1 MVLKVNISRV
11 FPERIE
17 TEEGGFTIKFLFPKA
32 SDVEEIMTG
41 GIPDILRKVIK
52 GVEGLE
58 LYDEGKP
65 VPEADII
72 EMLATDNQLS
82 APVWDAYIEG
92 MKKKN
97 NRKTFGGLRVT
108 SLVSTDQ
115 PAN

>member
-1 MVLKVNISRV
+1 MALKVNISRV

-17 TEEGGFTIKFLFPKA
+17 TEEGDFTIKFLFPKA
-32 SDVEEIMTG
+32 ADVAETLAG
-41 GIPDILRKVIK
+41 AIPDILRRVIK

-58 LYDEGKP
+58 LEEDGKP
-65 VPEADII
+65 VPEADVI

-82 APVWDAYIEG
+82 TPVWDAYIEG

-97 NRKTFGGLRVT
+97 NKKTFGGQVVI
-108 SLVSTDQ
+108 SSVSTES